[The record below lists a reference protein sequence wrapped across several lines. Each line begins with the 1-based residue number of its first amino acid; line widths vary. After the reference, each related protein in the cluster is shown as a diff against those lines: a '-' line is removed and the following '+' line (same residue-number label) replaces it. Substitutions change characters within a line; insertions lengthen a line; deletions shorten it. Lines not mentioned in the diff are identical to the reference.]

1 MKTHIG
7 VYIFLFYV
15 LTLPAAAEP
24 LPVAEPEAVG
34 MSSQRLERIGQTL
47 RADIDKGR
55 MPGAVVAIARKGKL
69 LYYQA
74 FGFLDKAAGIPMR
87 KDAIFS
93 IASMTKPMTSVATML
108 LVEEGRLFI
117 TDPVG
122 AYLPALGKMPVAV
135 MKTDASGQTVVDTVP
150 AKRVMTIQD
159 LMRHTSGLTYGGRG
173 TTAVHKMYPASS
185 ASAPRDYTGAEF
197 IEKLGTLPLLHH
209 PGTVWEYSFS
219 TDVLGLL
226 VEAVIKQSLGQFLD
240 TRVFK
245 PLGMVDTGFV
255 VPPEKRSRYASALP
269 NDPDTGKPQSMINLT
284 KKPTKFEC
292 GGACAVSTVADYLRF
307 AQMLLN
313 RGKLG
318 SAQILGRKSVELMV
332 ADHLGPEIQN
342 NVEKTDPT
350 RAGFGFGL
358 GFAVRRAPGIFGLLG
373 SPGDINWGGAM
384 GTYFWV
390 DSKEELVVVFMA
402 HTPGPTRL
410 HYRKVINALV
420 LQALVD

>member
-1 MKTHIG
+1 MKIQ
-7 VYIFLFYV
+7 VPIVLVVIAV

-74 FGFLDKAAGIPMR
+74 FGFLDKAAGTPMR

-185 ASAPRDYTGAEF
+185 ESAPRDYTGAEF

-226 VEAVIKQSLGQFLD
+226 VEAVTKQSLGQFLD

-255 VPPEKRSRYASALP
+255 VPSEKVSRYAKVLP
-269 NDPDTGKPQSMINLT
+269 NDPDTGKPQST
-284 KKPTKFEC
+284 VGRTKPTKFEC
-292 GGACAVSTVADYLRF
+292 GGGCAVSTVADYLRF

-358 GFAVRRAPGIFGLLG
+358 GFAVRRAPGISGILG
-373 SPGDINWGGAM
+373 SPGDINWGGAR

-410 HYRKVINALV
+410 HYRKVINALA